1 MQLNSEL
8 SKHAICSQI
17 YKHIVYKPNCNR
29 PIYIYIYTFTYILG
43 SYKLDVNHIVEF
55 PD

>member
-8 SKHAICSQI
+8 RKHAICSQI
-17 YKHIVYKPNCNR
+17 YKHIVYKPNFNR
-29 PIYIYIYTFTYILG
+29 LIYIYIYIYILG

>member
-8 SKHAICSQI
+8 RKHVIRSQI
-17 YKHIVYKPNCNR
+17 FKHIVYKRN
-29 PIYIYIYTFTYILG
+29 IYIYIYIYILG

>member
-8 SKHAICSQI
+8 RKHVIRLQI
-17 YKHIVYKPNCNR
+17 FKHFVYKRNMYMD
-29 PIYIYIYTFTYILG
+29 IYTYILG